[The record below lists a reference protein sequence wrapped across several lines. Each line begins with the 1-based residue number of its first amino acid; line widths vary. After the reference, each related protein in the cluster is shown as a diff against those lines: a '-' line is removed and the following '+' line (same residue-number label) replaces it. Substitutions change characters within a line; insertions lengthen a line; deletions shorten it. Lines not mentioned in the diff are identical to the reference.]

1 MNSTIARAS
10 NTLPKSLVILIIP
23 VINAVM
29 VRLYHNKNLEQQL
42 SNSGSSSN
50 LNWDQ
55 PKQKKSLSLVHN
67 FIQQSSDSDSAEV

>member
-1 MNSTIARAS
+1 MNSSIARAS

-29 VRLYHNKNLEQQL
+29 VRLYHKKNLEQQL

-50 LNWDQ
+50 LN
-55 PKQKKSLSLVHN
+55 
-67 FIQQSSDSDSAEV
+67 